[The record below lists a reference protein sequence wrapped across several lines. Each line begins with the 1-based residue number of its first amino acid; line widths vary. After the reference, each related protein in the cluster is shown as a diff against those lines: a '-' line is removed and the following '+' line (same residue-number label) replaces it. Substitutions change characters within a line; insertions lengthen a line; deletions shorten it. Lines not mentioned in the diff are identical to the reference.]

1 MIAGIP
7 LYSSNHVV
15 QSNYTLVAG
24 DVNPDYA
31 QNLSKCRGLI
41 FHRDAVGVVSLLSPS
56 LQLTGAEYRVQYQS
70 DLMVARQSL
79 GMGVLRAEC
88 ACQISTK

>member
-1 MIAGIP
+1 MALCRVADAQP
-7 LYSSNHVV
+7 
-15 QSNYTLVAG
+15 NYTLVAG

-56 LQLTGAEYRVQYQS
+56 LQLTGSEYRVQYQS
-70 DLMVARQSL
+70 DLMVARQAL

-88 ACQISTK
+88 ACQISTT